1 MRAVS
6 DYGGGPAGPVERDE
20 HPPSPRDKRIDA
32 MKTLLQRKDPLLTS
46 DASRRAQEEL
56 DQATYDGLAYYD
68 RWLVAFRR
76 NLVERGHLTEA
87 EIDRR
92 IAEIRARR

>member
-6 DYGGGPAGPVERDE
+6 DYGGGPAGPGGRDE
-20 HPPSPRDKRIDA
+20 HLPGPRGKRA
-32 MKTLLQRKDPLLTS
+32 APAQTLRPRKDPLMTS

-87 EIDRR
+87 EIERR